1 MVLVSAIVVVAYVI
15 DDDVVANK
23 CWRRRYLPSSR
34 VELLASVV
42 SRVGSPGTSC
52 VEGQSPNTL
61 LRVYWVIPLLSS

>member
-34 VELLASVV
+34 VEPLASVV
-42 SRVGSPGTSC
+42 SRVGSLGTSC
-52 VEGQSPNTL
+52 VEGHGPNTL
-61 LRVYWVIPLLSS
+61 LHVYCVIPFLSS

>member
-1 MVLVSAIVVVAYVI
+1 MVLVGAIVVVAYVI
-15 DDDVVANK
+15 DAVVANK

-34 VELLASVV
+34 VEPLASVV

-61 LRVYWVIPLLSS
+61 LLVYWVIPLLSS